1 MSAQPTD
8 NPDAPGS
15 DPLAFRWYLG
25 GQGSWFASLG
35 LQMVLFPWLAA
46 FVLNVSEAKVGMAQA
61 ALMSP
66 ALLFM
71 IYGGAFADRRDT
83 RALLIRIHCMAAIPP
98 MVLAV
103 LILGGGLSYFWIIV
117 YALVMGT
124 LSAFAMPAR
133 DSLLSNVAVASY
145 GDDIQRAVTLA
156 SATQFI
162 GQMIGIALGMLAEI
176 SGAPALLG
184 IQAGIM
190 IGGALTVARLAPAPP
205 YERERRHAVFEM
217 REGLG
222 EVARSPVL
230 LPVVICMFAVGVLYV
245 GSFMVLLP
253 LMVRNFYAG
262 NAAEISIVNVCFWGG
277 TILAT
282 MGLLRF
288 GHIHKR
294 GLTLACGLASGI
306 VILALMGIPAP
317 FWVMCALCFCW
328 GMGGGHVDD
337 HEPDNRAAGCAAEP
351 PGAGAVDLPAGLCR
365 RRTRRRLR
373 HGFPDPGHGCAHRR
387 SRAGRHHGAGAG
399 HRGDDDEAAWDHLGR
414 RGGTP
419 CLTPPAI
426 WTSGQFSP
434 TLGKTDKMSAQMRIE
449 EQWAGKQRAPRVAR
463 RSSTTAYNR

>member
-1 MSAQPTD
+1 MSAPPTD
-8 NPDAPGS
+8 NPDAPRS

-156 SATQFI
+156 SAMQFI
-162 GQMIGIALGMLAEI
+162 GQMIGIALGMLAEL

-217 REGLG
+217 REGLS

-288 GHIHKR
+288 GHIHRR

-317 FWVMCALCFCW
+317 FWVMCFLCFCW
-328 GMGGGHVDD
+328 GMGAGTSMTMSRTIVQLAAPPSHRARVLSIFQLGFAGGGPVGAFAMGFLIQGTDVHT
-337 HEPDNRAAGCAAEP
+337 AAL
-351 PGAGAVDLPAGLCR
+351 VPAGIMVLVLG
-365 RRTRRRLR
+365 TVVTTTKLLR
-373 HGFPDPGHGCAHRR
+373 IT
-387 SRAGRHHGAGAG
+387 S
-399 HRGDDDEAAWDHLGR
+399 DDVAAR
-414 RGGTP
+414 
-419 CLTPPAI
+419 PA
-426 WTSGQFSP
+426 
-434 TLGKTDKMSAQMRIE
+434 
-449 EQWAGKQRAPRVAR
+449 
-463 RSSTTAYNR
+463 